1 MQEQNAAIGVAIAGY
16 YPDLTL
22 SGAFGYDGD
31 PFIKQIAGANPVWSY
46 GLSLAQPLFN
56 GGLTD
61 AQVEAARADLRV
73 ERRHLP
79 PDRADRLSAGRGPT
93 GGDPRLTRELD
104 DADRGGQ
111 GGRSRRCRSRS
122 TNIAPARRTSPPS

>member
-1 MQEQNAAIGVAIAGY
+1 MAI
-16 YPDLTL
+16 
-22 SGAFGYDGD
+22 SGD

-46 GLSLAQPLFN
+46 GLSIAQTLFN

-61 AQVEAARADLRV
+61 AQVEAARQTYEASVATYRQTVLTAFQQV
-73 ERRHLP
+73 EDQLAAIP
-79 PDRADRLSAGRGPT
+79 LDS
-93 GGDPRLTRELD
+93 RELD
-104 DADRGGQ
+104 DPDRSGQ